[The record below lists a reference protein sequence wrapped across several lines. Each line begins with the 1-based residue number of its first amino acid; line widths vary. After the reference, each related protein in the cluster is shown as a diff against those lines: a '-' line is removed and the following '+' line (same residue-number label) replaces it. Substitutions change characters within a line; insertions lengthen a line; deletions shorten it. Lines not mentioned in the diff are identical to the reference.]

1 MEYHLQGLLSSR
13 LSQDADL
20 GLVAY
25 HREFD
30 GYTVGRMQMHA
41 EFSPERSESHLAL
54 AGYGNRGK
62 FYGIIVVI
70 GDSTLQREFLCHHL
84 QGGNQAYCHDK

>member
-1 MEYHLQGLLSSR
+1 MEHHLEGLLSSR
-13 LSQDADL
+13 LSQDAHL
-20 GLVAY
+20 GLVAD

-30 GYTVGRMQMHA
+30 GYAVGRMQMHA
-41 EFSPERSESHLAL
+41 EFTLERSESHLSL
-54 AGYGNRGK
+54 AYDGNRGK
-62 FYGIIVVI
+62 FYGVVVII